1 MLVHLKI
8 GKRRQFYTFATVDTG
23 DVKKVRK
30 EVFEREGERKMLGAE
45 DESEQKFIKH
55 LRDNFVKQEPHIKVF
70 VPKVYASKVNSKMEY
85 QIVGYIYRNGQ
96 I

>member
-1 MLVHLKI
+1 
-8 GKRRQFYTFATVDTG
+8 
-23 DVKKVRK
+23 
-30 EVFEREGERKMLGAE
+30 MLGAE